1 MLLNIDS
8 IWCNKRSPTRAAAG
22 PMIFRKM
29 SANTAAWRL
38 QLPAAACAQNAP
50 TTGGGL
56 RDRRR
61 VMPTTLSNI
70 IRISLVALA
79 ILANVSSC
87 LSQSR
92 DRFSEI
98 RRRMVAEVIEA
109 EGITNPLVLAAMR
122 NVPRH
127 EFVSGPLRARA
138 YQDTAL
144 PIGSQQ
150 TISPPYIVAYMT
162 DTIDP
167 QPEDRVLEVGTGSGY
182 QAAVLAE
189 IVKEVYS
196 VEIVSTLAKSAAR
209 RLTKLD
215 YDNIK
220 VRDGD
225 GYEGWAEHAPFDKVI
240 VTCSPE
246 SVPQPLIDQ
255 LRDGGMMIIP
265 KGQRYQQSFYLLQKE
280 GGVLKEKKLV
290 PTLFVPMTGESEE
303 QRRIQ
308 PDPRH
313 PRLVNGDFEID
324 GNEDGRVDGWHYQR
338 QAEMCTENP
347 MKGPVC
353 LRFSNQVPG
362 QLSQALQGCAVS
374 GRNVVALDF
383 AVWARVDSV
392 VPGPSATDFAAVVI
406 HFYDSVRREVGVQI
420 LSRWRG
426 TANWQ
431 QTRRRIQVPPNV
443 REIVIRIG
451 LNGATGTLD
460 LDDFQMAPVARR

>member
-1 MLLNIDS
+1 MVLNIDS
-8 IWCNKRSPTRAAAG
+8 IVRDTASLLRN
-22 PMIFRKM
+22 
-29 SANTAAWRL
+29 ANRPVNTERTSVNIV
-38 QLPAAACAQNAP
+38 PAEGP
-50 TTGGGL
+50 TTGHSLAGA
-56 RDRRR
+56 RR
-61 VMPTTLSNI
+61 VTSARRTNAVKASMI
-70 IRISLVALA
+70 ALA
-79 ILANVSSC
+79 ILTHASSS
-87 LSQSR
+87 LAQSR

-109 EGITNPLVLAAMR
+109 EGITNPLVLAAVR

-127 EFVSGPLRARA
+127 EFVSGTLRARA

-196 VEIVSTLAKSAAR
+196 VEIVSALAKSASR
-209 RLTKLD
+209 RLAKLG

-246 SVPQPLIDQ
+246 NVPQPLIDQ

-265 KGQRYQQSFYLLQKE
+265 KGERYQQSFYLLRKE
-280 GGVLKEKKLV
+280 GGELKEQKLV
-290 PTLFVPMTGESEE
+290 PTLFVPMTGESEQ
-303 QRRIQ
+303 QRRVQ
-308 PDPRH
+308 PDPRR
-313 PRLVNGDFEID
+313 PILVNGNFEVD
-324 GNEDGRVDGWHYQR
+324 GNDDGRVDGWHYQR
-338 QAEMCTENP
+338 QAEMCSEKP
-347 MKGPVC
+347 MRGAVC
-353 LRFSNQVPG
+353 LRFSNQDPG

-374 GRNVVALDF
+374 GRNVAALDF

-392 VPGPSATDFAAVVI
+392 VPGPAATDVAAVVI
-406 HFYDSVRREVGVQI
+406 HFYDSVRRELGVQI
-420 LSRWRG
+420 LGKWRG

-431 QTRRRIQVPPNV
+431 QSRRRIPVPPNA

-460 LDDFQMAPVARR
+460 LDDFQMAPVPRR